1 MNCCPTCPV
10 APRIPTS
17 ILIVFLCGLSLRPL
31 LPLRP
36 CVRGGAIQRR
46 AKKKADAVYH
56 RSAVGRSRCVT
67 GLALAHTHSDTAG
80 PLSAEALSSVRGEV
94 HEGGSIAWVADATS
108 VVPCMGATAR
118 RRDHRSRRPAVRVGT
133 GLGAGERAP
142 PRNGAGGGRGRLG
155 VARPA
160 RH

>member
-17 ILIVFLCGLSLRPL
+17 ILIVFLCVLCCPL
-31 LPLRP
+31 HP
-36 CVRGGAIQRR
+36 RR
-46 AKKKADAVYH
+46 ARPAQPPAPKNKKADAVYH

-67 GLALAHTHSDTAG
+67 RLALAHTHSDTAG

-108 VVPCMGATAR
+108 AVPCVGA
-118 RRDHRSRRPAVRVGT
+118 
-133 GLGAGERAP
+133 
-142 PRNGAGGGRGRLG
+142 
-155 VARPA
+155 
-160 RH
+160 

>member
-17 ILIVFLCGLSLRPL
+17 ILIVFLCGLSMAFAS
-31 LPLRP
+31 LRP

-118 RRDHRSRRPAVRVGT
+118 RRDH
-133 GLGAGERAP
+133 
-142 PRNGAGGGRGRLG
+142 
-155 VARPA
+155 
-160 RH
+160 